1 MSEQPPNQLLVK
13 LEVLKKALKEERKRK
28 NELEEEVIKLKEDV
42 VIKQENL
49 DKMKKELLKL
59 REKNGKNQLSFI
71 ANIFDN
77 NNEAAEPQ
85 KENEEEKELLRK
97 QIEDFKEKIASF
109 EKEQEIINNK
119 LTESIQANNDI
130 KLKHEEKIKQLSKEN
145 EDKLRET
152 VAQYEE
158 KIKNLQK
165 QIFEQ
170 NQTINEQTS
179 SIKCMSELYKSFD
192 VQKVNY
198 EKEIENLKKDL
209 AESNKIS
216 AQKTKEVEI
225 LLKDQNNLLKAIETD
240 KEEILHLKDEIRQY
254 KSIIEDLTPL
264 SIDHLFQGF
273 LIPTEKG
280 MVKKR
285 VDLSFGKYKQRL
297 YFKAEDEEEKIFLSK
312 EIDDIVYD
320 KKSNNKVW
328 LCVFIQGKQTNFL
341 CEFTRKETEYI
352 IRFYK
357 SIIKGK
363 PNTVENALLNVSL
376 SGYYY

>member
-1 MSEQPPNQLLVK
+1 MSEQPPNSLLVK

-28 NELEEEVIKLKEDV
+28 NELEK
-42 VIKQENL
+42 
-49 DKMKKELLKL
+49 
-59 REKNGKNQLSFI
+59 
-71 ANIFDN
+71 
-77 NNEAAEPQ
+77 
-85 KENEEEKELLRK
+85 EKELLQK
-97 QIEDFKEKIASF
+97 QIEDLKEKIASF

-130 KLKHEEKIKQLSKEN
+130 KLKHEEKINQLNKKN
-145 EDKLRET
+145 EDTLRKT
-152 VAQYEE
+152 VEQYEE
-158 KIKNLQK
+158 KIKFLEEY
-165 QIFEQ
+165 IFGQ
-170 NQTINEQTS
+170 NQRIKGG
-179 SIKCMSELYKSFD
+179 SILYD
-192 VQKVNY
+192 TQKRLF
-198 EKEIENLKKDL
+198 ESLKIILD
-209 AESNKIS
+209 ESNKIS

-225 LLKDQNNLLKAIETD
+225 LLKDKNNLLKAIETD